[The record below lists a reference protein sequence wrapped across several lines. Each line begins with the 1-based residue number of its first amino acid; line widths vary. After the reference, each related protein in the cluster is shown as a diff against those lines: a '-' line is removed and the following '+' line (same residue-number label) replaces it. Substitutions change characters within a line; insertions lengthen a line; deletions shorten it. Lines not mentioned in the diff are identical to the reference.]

1 MSMREALPM
10 IKGVRLADVDCDK
23 APQTAE
29 EYLTQTDWNG
39 WEALLFKKPIA
50 EITEEQL
57 AKFPDHKGTPPL
69 PGVVFSWDRV
79 QVENIFQVVVRT
91 LVRMQKKAQ
100 KATLPLEERSD
111 EEEEVEEAGQQGP
124 ARVEAAGPET
134 DEGFTEDLK
143 TDDSKADEAEA
154 EEKVETAESNQD
166 EPEEAKSKD
175 NEVEGPE
182 SEHVMCASPSGSE
195 EHQPSV
201 PKKVKLDY
209 HSNGSLTQFLS
220 AITKKT
226 SKADEEAAKRYT
238 LCFDEEHQ
246 HWCYAVLLVLEHN
259 RLHDVTAALRD
270 FIRFLR
276 LERSYLKYLVVDEEQ
291 RRTLH
296 DKYSLFIVIA
306 AEFFGQSDLADG

>member
-10 IKGVRLADVDCDK
+10 VKGVRLADVDCDK

-69 PGVVFSWDRV
+69 PGVVFSWDRI

-100 KATLPLEERSD
+100 KATLPLEDRSD
-111 EEEEVEEAGQQGP
+111 EEEEAEETDLQGP
-124 ARVEAAGPET
+124 ARVEAASPET
-134 DEGFTEDLK
+134 DEGFTEE
-143 TDDSKADEAEA
+143 KAEEAEA
-154 EEKVETAESNQD
+154 EGKVETAESKQD

-175 NEVEGPE
+175 NGMEVPG
-182 SEHVMCASPSGSE
+182 SKHVMCASPSSSE

-201 PKKVKLDY
+201 PKKRKLDY

-220 AITKKT
+220 AITKKA
-226 SKADEEAAKRYT
+226 SQADEESAKRYT
-238 LCFDEEHQ
+238 LCFDDEHQ

-276 LERSYLKYLVVDEEQ
+276 LERSYLKYLAADEEQ
-291 RRTLH
+291 RKALH